1 MRHRGFVT
9 LTVLVVLGTAAFGLY
24 RYMWPEFSWNQKIS
38 VTVEAGGRAHAN
50 SSITQVTVRYQPQLL
65 PQVGVA
71 TRTIHGEAV
80 ALQLPSGRYLFA
92 LLSGSDN
99 AASHAQFVA
108 ANVFSDLPHDPHAG
122 PRESISAALADLDE
136 VSRVL
141 PVDLYP
147 MFVTFDEL
155 SDPLTVRQIDPLNL
169 EAEFGAGVRL
179 LSVTLATTDE
189 PASDGTIKS
198 ILPWL
203 GDFPEPSLDPTGDYR
218 DATLADKLQHG
229 DFLRD

>member
-1 MRHRGFVT
+1 MRRRGLVSLAVF
-9 LTVLVVLGTAAFGLY
+9 VVLGAAAFGLY
-24 RYMWPEFSWNQKIS
+24 RYMWPVYSWNQKLT
-38 VTVEAGGRAHAN
+38 VAVEAGGQAYVS

-65 PQVGVA
+65 PQIGVA
-71 TRTIHGEAV
+71 TRTIRGEAV
-80 ALQLPSGRYLFA
+80 ALRLPGDRYLFA

-99 AASHAQFVA
+99 PASHAQFVA
-108 ANVFSDLPHDPHAG
+108 ANVFSDLPHDPNAG
-122 PRESISAALADLDE
+122 PKESISAALADINE
-136 VSRVL
+136 VSRLL
-141 PVDLYP
+141 PADLYP

-155 SDPLTVRQIDPLNL
+155 SDPLTVRQIDPHNL

-179 LSVTLATTDE
+179 LSVTLANTDE